1 MYPWK
6 KARFIIPTRAIGT
19 LIAIPLALIATVAA
33 VPGFGAGADAVAAQ
47 RLTCMFGE
55 EPDRVAKARRA
66 GQASFPDA
74 ADTCIAALVRTAHD
88 GQLTDLYRTL
98 LTQLGGDIGLAGK
111 LPLAIG
117 ESALNGNG
125 NITIGNRKNTIIP
138 PPLAFDAGFTVAYLK
153 GDTRP
158 EELETTKLKA
168 VAEACL
174 AVDKDAGTCF
184 SAGYYYGA
192 YAFRA
197 DNASSR

>member
-1 MYPWK
+1 MRNWTK
-6 KARFIIPTRAIGT
+6 TLISIRRRAIDT
-19 LIAIPLALIATVAA
+19 VIAALFGLTAFVNAD
-33 VPGFGAGADAVAAQ
+33 PGFAASADAVAAQ

-66 GQASFPDA
+66 GQASLPDA
-74 ADTCIAALVRTAHD
+74 ADTCVAALVRSAHD
-88 GQLTDLYRTL
+88 GRLPDLYRTL

-117 ESALNGNG
+117 ESALNGDG
-125 NITIGNRKNTIIP
+125 NMTIGNGKNTIIP

-158 EELETTKLKA
+158 EELEAAKLKA

-192 YAFRA
+192 QAFRA
-197 DNASSR
+197 STTLPR

>member
-1 MYPWK
+1 VRK
-6 KARFIIPTRAIGT
+6 
-19 LIAIPLALIATVAA
+19 PLAGITVSLALMASVLAHEGFAAT
-33 VPGFGAGADAVAAQ
+33 ADAIAAQ
-47 RLTCMFGE
+47 RLTCMLGE

-66 GQASFPDA
+66 GQSSVPDA
-74 ADTCIAALVRTAHD
+74 ADTCIAALLRTAHD
-88 GQLTDLYRTL
+88 GHLPDLYRTL

-117 ESALNGNG
+117 ESALNGDG
-125 NITIGNRKNTIIP
+125 NITIGNWKHTIIP
-138 PPLAFDAGFTVAYLK
+138 PPLAFDAGFTAAYLK

-158 EELETTKLKA
+158 EELETAKLKA
-168 VAEACL
+168 VAESCL

-197 DNASSR
+197 SNTSSR